1 MLCCW
6 LEPGEK
12 LGTMASRSGSGA
24 DAADAVFVVAK
35 GVGRMDWQ
43 GFWSMLA
50 GVGPHE
56 AF

>member
-24 DAADAVFVVAK
+24 DAADAVLVVAK
-35 GVGRMDWQ
+35 GVGRMDWR
-43 GFWSMLA
+43 GFT
-50 GVGPHE
+50 
-56 AF
+56 